1 MNKVRRLIFG
11 GAVLAFSAVAL
22 VNVPMSKAQ
31 DSSRRGERPFAR
43 GDRMHGA
50 FAGGAPLISIAL
62 KHKSE
67 LNLSGDQ
74 VSNLEKIRNHYQ
86 SQVTPLHQQLQV
98 AEKEIAS
105 LMQQTPADLIQLKA
119 RIQDTEKL
127 RSELRYQRIE
137 ALENGRSVLSAQQQD
152 QLKTLVR
159 SRHGQ
164 FHKPQ
169 GQPS

>member
-1 MNKVRRLIFG
+1 MNNVRKLILVG
-11 GAVLAFSAVAL
+11 VVSAFSAVAL
-22 VNVPMSKAQ
+22 VNVPISMAQ
-31 DSSRRGERPFAR
+31 DSSGPGKRPFAR
-43 GDRMHGA
+43 GERMHGG

-67 LNLSGDQ
+67 LNLSAEQ
-74 VSNLEKIRNHYQ
+74 VANLEKVRNHYQ

-98 AEKEIAS
+98 SEKEIAS
-105 LMQQTPADLIQLKA
+105 LMQQTPANLIQIKA
-119 RIQDTEKL
+119 KIQDTEKI

-137 ALENGRSVLSAQQQD
+137 ALENGRSVLTTQQQD
-152 QLKTLVR
+152 QLKTLTR

-164 FHKPQ
+164 FRKSK

>member
-1 MNKVRRLIFG
+1 MNNVRKLVLG
-11 GAVLAFSAVAL
+11 GAALALAAVA
-22 VNVPMSKAQ
+22 VVKVPVAVGQ
-31 DSSRRGERPFAR
+31 DSSGPAKRPFAR
-43 GDRMHGA
+43 GERMHGG
-50 FAGGAPLISIAL
+50 FTGGAPLISIAL

-105 LMQQTPADLIQLKA
+105 LMQQTPANLIQTKA
-119 RIQDTEKL
+119 KIQDAEKI

-164 FHKPQ
+164 FRKPQ

>member
-1 MNKVRRLIFG
+1 MNNVRKLVLG
-11 GAVLAFSAVAL
+11 GAVLALSAVAA
-22 VNVPMSKAQ
+22 VNAPVVVGQ
-31 DSSRRGERPFAR
+31 DGSGPGKRSFAR
-43 GDRMHGA
+43 GHRMHGN

-98 AEKEIAS
+98 AEKEIAG
-105 LMQQTPADLIQLKA
+105 LMQQTPANLIQVKA
-119 RIQDTEKL
+119 KIQDTEKL

-137 ALENGRSVLSAQQQD
+137 ALENGRSVLTAQQQD
-152 QLKTLVR
+152 QLKTLAR
-159 SRHGQ
+159 SR
-164 FHKPQ
+164 FRKPQ

>member
-1 MNKVRRLIFG
+1 MNNVRNLVLG
-11 GAVLAFSAVAL
+11 GAVLALSAVAA
-22 VNVPMSKAQ
+22 VNAPVAVGQ
-31 DSSRRGERPFAR
+31 DGSGPGKRSFAR
-43 GDRMHGA
+43 GHRMHGD

-67 LNLSGDQ
+67 LNLSAEQ
-74 VSNLEKIRNHYQ
+74 VANLEKVRNHYQ

-98 AEKEIAS
+98 SEKEIAS
-105 LMQQTPADLIQLKA
+105 LMQQTPANLIQIKA
-119 RIQDTEKL
+119 KIQDTEKI

-137 ALENGRSVLSAQQQD
+137 ALENGRSVLTTQQQD
-152 QLKTLVR
+152 QLKTLTR

-164 FHKPQ
+164 FRKSQ